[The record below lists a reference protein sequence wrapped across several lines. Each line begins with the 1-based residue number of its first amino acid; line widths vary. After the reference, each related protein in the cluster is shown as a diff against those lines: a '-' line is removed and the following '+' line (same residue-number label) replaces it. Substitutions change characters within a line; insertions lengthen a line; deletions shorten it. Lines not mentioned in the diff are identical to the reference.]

1 MNYKDF
7 CDIVDMS
14 TEALEC
20 GGVHTG
26 WAEEFRV
33 HLRLMIEM
41 LDKADADNVLGTQG
55 WKYQAGLED

>member
-26 WAEEFRV
+26 WVEEFRV

-41 LDKADADNVLGTQG
+41 LDDADAEDVFGTQG
-55 WKYQAGLED
+55 WKCLVDLEN